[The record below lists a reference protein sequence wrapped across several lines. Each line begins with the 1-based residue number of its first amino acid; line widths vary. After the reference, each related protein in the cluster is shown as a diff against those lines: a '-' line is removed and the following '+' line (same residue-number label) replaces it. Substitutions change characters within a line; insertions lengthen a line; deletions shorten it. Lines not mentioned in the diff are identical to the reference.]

1 MRYASK
7 SAMDTIICPHCKKSF
22 ELSQVIIHA
31 LQEAAELKQKAV
43 FEKEKAGIQ
52 LKAEEKIKKELEL
65 RKSTNQKLEN
75 QLISLKK
82 AQEENERKRKEE
94 SEKIKLD
101 AQKKA
106 EEDQRLKL
114 REKDLQLE
122 QARKV
127 NDELKRKL
135 DEGSQQRQ
143 GEAMELD
150 LEENLASTFRYDEF
164 LPVPKGITG
173 GDIIQIVRNKFGSTA
188 GSILWE
194 AKRSKTWSKLWLIKL
209 REDMRKIDAND
220 CILVSDVLPP
230 NVKVYERIDN
240 VWVTSYAYALPLAS
254 VLRDG
259 LIKVAI
265 AKSSAS
271 HTDEELRGLYRLIT
285 SESFKNKFEARNET
299 IRNMKLGLESD
310 ERAMDRIFKRRKVE
324 IEKLERNNNQL
335 YSELQAHVPS
345 LLPLKEPE
353 MIELESGE

>member
-1 MRYASK
+1 
-7 SAMDTIICPHCKKSF
+7 MDTIICPHCKKSF

-52 LKAEEKIKKELEL
+52 LKAEEKI
-65 RKSTNQKLEN
+65 
-75 QLISLKK
+75 KK

-271 HTDEELRGLYRLIT
+271 QTDYQRV
-285 SESFKNKFEARNET
+285 FQK
-299 IRNMKLGLESD
+299 
-310 ERAMDRIFKRRKVE
+310 
-324 IEKLERNNNQL
+324 
-335 YSELQAHVPS
+335 
-345 LLPLKEPE
+345 
-353 MIELESGE
+353 